1 MSSSGYELELGHK
14 RGGWGGWGVWVTVV
28 GETGHALAFFGI
40 LGLGVCIGGKQE
52 HGAQLKGC
60 GCELGHG
67 DGSGTACGRVGRVR
81 DGVLH
86 HCLEPP

>member
-1 MSSSGYELELGHK
+1 M
-14 RGGWGGWGVWVTVV
+14 V

-67 DGSGTACGRVGRVR
+67 GGSGTACGCVGRVR

-86 HCLEPP
+86 DWVEPFPALPVDIYGRVLRASLNLL